1 MSPAIPASPSGTLVL
16 QDREGALV
24 QYSLEDIQAE
34 FQTGFRGPNRIELS
48 ARLAGENFVDL
59 RNRRDEE
66 LTLLLELWSEQR
78 RLGASDEALATTRD
92 RIERHIKKETAWA

>member
-1 MSPAIPASPSGTLVL
+1 MSPIIPASPSGTLVL
-16 QDREGALV
+16 QSREGALV
-24 QYSLEDIQAE
+24 QYSLEDIEADIKTA
-34 FQTGFRGPNRIELS
+34 FGGTGRIDLS

-59 RNRRDEE
+59 SDRRDEE

-92 RIERHIKKETAWA
+92 RIERHARKEDA

>member
-24 QYSLEDIQAE
+24 QYSLENIQAE
-34 FQTGFRGPNRIELS
+34 FQTGFRGPNRFELS

-78 RLGASDEALATTRD
+78 RLGAGDEALATTRD
-92 RIERHIKKETAWA
+92 RIERHIQKENA